1 MYIIIIAYLIA
12 YLSLMYHYTFTLRPP
27 RSAPTFLGIGLQV
40 LLTFAFLDL
49 SWTSRSSEE

>member
-12 YLSLMYHYTFTLRPP
+12 YLSLMYHYTFTLRPS
-27 RSAPTFLGIGLQV
+27 RSAPTFLGFGLFQV

-49 SWTSRSSEE
+49 S

>member
-12 YLSLMYHYTFTLRPP
+12 YLSLMYDYIFTLRPS
-27 RSAPTFLGIGLQV
+27 RSAPAFLGIGLQV

-49 SWTSRSSEE
+49 S